1 MKKFIIIPAILFIF
15 PLFLGA
21 QNHTYQDDHDTSYY
35 STFRSMLTARTYLS
49 RKYNVLSFNPP
60 VPVQSFQY
68 RATTSLN
75 LGIGATYHA
84 FTLNIGIGISKFN
97 PDNEKGNTKY
107 LDLQGYFYARK
118 WNIDL
123 LGEFYHGL
131 YLTPQGLAAATG
143 EKYYLRPD
151 MGLSLIG
158 FAFYRA
164 LNEKKFSYQAGLLQN
179 EWQKK
184 SAGSILVGG
193 EIYYGAIYG
202 DSTLMPTVIDP
213 KASALDINRFHFF
226 NIGPGIG
233 YAYTLVIK
241 EHFFILG
248 SATINLAFR
257 YSAEISSQNKEQGS
271 HLGFRPNYILH
282 TGAGYNGDKWDLSI
296 LWVDTELFMKGQTSN
311 YSYTADA
318 GNYRLVYAKRF
329 NLGRKTKKLLEPIPE
344 IIGQ

>member
-1 MKKFIIIPAILFIF
+1 MKKFILTLANICILSPFV
-15 PLFLGA
+15 GA
-21 QNHTYQDDHDTSYY
+21 QTSKYQDDHDTSYY
-35 STFRSMLTARTYLS
+35 SVYRSMLTGRGYLS

-60 VPVQSFQY
+60 EPVQSFQY

-75 LGIGATYHA
+75 AGIGATYHA
-84 FTLNIGIGISKFN
+84 FTLNIGVGISKFN
-97 PDNEKGNTKY
+97 PDDEKGHTKY
-107 LDLQGYFYARK
+107 LDLQGHFYARK
-118 WNIDL
+118 WNIDI

-131 YLTPQGLAAATG
+131 YLTPEGLAAPTG

-202 DSTLMPTVIDP
+202 DSTLIPTVIDP
-213 KASALDINRFHFF
+213 KVSAMSIDRFHFF
-226 NIGPGIG
+226 SFGPGVG
-233 YAYTLVIK
+233 YAYTLVFS

-257 YSAEISSQNKEQGS
+257 YSTEISSLYQSHGS
-271 HLGFRPNYILH
+271 YLGFRPNYILH
-282 TGAGYNGDKWDLSI
+282 AGAGYNGDKWDLSV
-296 LWVDTELFMKGQTSN
+296 LWVDTELFMKGQTSD
-311 YSYTADA
+311 YSYTTGV
-318 GNYRLVYAKRF
+318 GNYRLIYARRF
-329 NLGRKTKKLLEPIPE
+329 NLDRKTKKLLEPIPE